1 MLNKNLHTDVITL
14 YTVLYQKAS
23 SRKNLRKMT
32 LTDKEKI
39 ERALRFLKEFE
50 AYADSLATTTVILSN
65 AMPSFKRYFQ
75 NIKKTLED

>member
-1 MLNKNLHTDVITL
+1 
-14 YTVLYQKAS
+14 
-23 SRKNLRKMT
+23 MT